1 MMADASKLWGV
12 LGGGLMLALLSS
24 GVFAQDAAIGRLK
37 AQRCSGCHGDLGIA
51 VAPNAP
57 NLAGE
62 HRLYIEK
69 QLRAFRDGDRKHEQM
84 TIVAA
89 RLSDEDIADLAAWF
103 EAIEVS
109 ATAPD
114 LN

>member
-1 MMADASKLWGV
+1 MTAKLV
-12 LGGGLMLALLSS
+12 KLGGGLLLALLAQN
-24 GVFAQDAAIGRLK
+24 VMAQDISLGRMK
-37 AQRCSGCHGDLGIA
+37 AQRCSGCHGPLGLA

-62 HRLYIEK
+62 ASLYIEM
-69 QLRAFRDGDRKHEQM
+69 QLRAFRSGDRLHDQM
-84 TIVAA
+84 TIVAS

-103 EAIEVS
+103 QAIQVV